1 MEVKDCAPK
10 NNVKVLLRL
19 IKVQLQINAE
29 VAGLK
34 FVQNVLWRY
43 MRENVKTTRQDF

>member
-10 NNVKVLLRL
+10 NNVKELLRL
-19 IKVQLQINAE
+19 IKVQREINAG
-29 VAGLK
+29 VVGLK
-34 FVQNVLWRY
+34 YVQNVLWRC